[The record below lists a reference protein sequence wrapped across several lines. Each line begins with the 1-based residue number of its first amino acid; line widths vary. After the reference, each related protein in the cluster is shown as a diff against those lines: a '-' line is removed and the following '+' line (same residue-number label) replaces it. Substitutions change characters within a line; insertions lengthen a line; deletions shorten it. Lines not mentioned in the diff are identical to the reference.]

1 MLTNIEYISSIFN
14 VARQKRKLKTLI
26 SLFDNNIID

>member
-14 VARQKRKLKTLI
+14 VDRQKRKLKTLI